1 MTKIRGTFQLS
12 SIKYRVPTK
21 DETLMRTSN
30 SLNGTTER
38 FQLNFQWH
46 INSFTLIFTKLTIA
60 SYALK

>member
-46 INSFTLIFTKLTIA
+46 INSFTTNIYKVD
-60 SYALK
+60 YALK